1 MEDPSCDKFQATV
14 SEYLIRHKSILDV
27 ISKFQESAARVNRA
41 IAKSVTNCGCLQ
53 IEASRQAIPA
63 DVSSY
68 GELKN
73 FMHSH
78 LEGKLCDSCQEFV
91 ETELG
96 STLFYI
102 AAICSLL
109 GLDMED
115 ILEKEHAR
123 ISALG
128 VYHLS

>member
-1 MEDPSCDKFQATV
+1 MEDPNYEKFQATV
-14 SEYLIRHKSILDV
+14 SEYLIRHRSILDV

-41 IAKSVTNCGCLQ
+41 IVKSVTSCGCVQ
-53 IEASRQAIPA
+53 IEASRQTIPA
-63 DVSSY
+63 GVSSY

-78 LEGKLCDSCQEFV
+78 LEGQLCDSCQEFV

-96 STLFYI
+96 STLFYV
-102 AAICSLL
+102 AAICDLL
-109 GLDMED
+109 GLKMED
-115 ILEKEHAR
+115 ILQKEHAR